1 MKLTFLVLAMM
12 TCASEL
18 KAQNHINQLQGIIQS
33 GMQPSTVPG
42 PGTGVAVGPTHPIAQ
57 LQGIIQNGKQTRAAQ
72 SRAVAVGV
80 QQHINQLPRLNL
92 KRKTTLSRA
101 TRNGHAEWN

>member
-42 PGTGVAVGPTHPIAQ
+42 PGTGVAVGPTKRIAQ
-57 LQGIIQNGKQTRAAQ
+57 LQGIIQNRKQPCPAQ
-72 SRAVAVGV
+72 TGTVAGGTH
-80 QQHINQLPRLNL
+80 QNLTKTPRNIS
-92 KRKTTLSRA
+92 KTTAPFSGS
-101 TRNGHAEWN
+101 TRTQLGI